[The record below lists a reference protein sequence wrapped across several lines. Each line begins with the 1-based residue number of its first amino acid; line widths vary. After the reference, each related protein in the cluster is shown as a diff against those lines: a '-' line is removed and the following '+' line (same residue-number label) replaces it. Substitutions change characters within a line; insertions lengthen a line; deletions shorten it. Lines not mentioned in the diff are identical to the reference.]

1 MADTYCDDSLGDK
14 WWERIPFLE
23 DAPEEEWKK
32 EEKEGGLS
40 PEEIERL
47 LDSIHTNTT
56 DEVIE
61 ELFGRDISDE

>member
-1 MADTYCDDSLGDK
+1 MADTYCDDNQGDK

-40 PEEIERL
+40 PEDIERL
-47 LDSIHTNTT
+47 LDCILMDVP
-56 DEVIE
+56 DEVFE
-61 ELFGRDISDE
+61 KLLAGSAHE